1 MIIVTT
7 DKKEHETSEKKEH
20 DVSKHEHAHEKTAVL
35 HGKTAPILAEGKNRE
50 AEEAPK
56 HDVHSAKQNA
66 SDVERASVPLF
77 APQKGASFSPSE
89 KACQQLS
96 SQARQVIAP
105 KSDAEHK
112 HEEKKIE
119 VPAAE
124 AKPTAPPTGGAAPAA
139 VPTVLAAEAKPF
151 RREYKWAV
159 AHVYSSK
166 NDTIITVTDLSGA
179 ETIAKAS
186 GGMIVKADREEGK
199 PYAAM
204 QAAAKVANE
213 VKNRGITGLHIRIRA
228 PGGHGAKTPGAGA
241 QAVVRSLARMGLRI
255 GKIEDVTPTP
265 TDTTKRPGGRRGR
278 RV

>member
-1 MIIVTT
+1 MTT
-7 DKKEHETSEKKEH
+7 DKKEHEASEKKH
-20 DVSKHEHAHEKTAVL
+20 
-35 HGKTAPILAEGKNRE
+35 
-50 AEEAPK
+50 EEAK
-56 HDVHSAKQNA
+56 HDVQSAKQNA
-66 SDVERASVPLF
+66 PDT
-77 APQKGASFSPSE
+77 
-89 KACQQLS
+89 
-96 SQARQVIAP
+96 AP
-105 KSDAEHK
+105 KRDAEHAA
-112 HEEKKIE
+112 EKKPE
-119 VPAAE
+119 ATAPVAVPAAD
-124 AKPTAPPTGGAAPAA
+124 AKPSAPATGAAAPAA
-139 VPTVLAAEAKPF
+139 APAAPAAEAKPF

>member
-1 MIIVTT
+1 M
-7 DKKEHETSEKKEH
+7 
-20 DVSKHEHAHEKTAVL
+20 A
-35 HGKTAPILAEGKNRE
+35 KN
-50 AEEAPK
+50 AEEKIA
-56 HDVHSAKQNA
+56 
-66 SDVERASVPLF
+66 E
-77 APQKGASFSPSE
+77 
-89 KACQQLS
+89 
-96 SQARQVIAP
+96 QAAV
-105 KSDAEHK
+105 
-112 HEEKKIE
+112 EEKKHPVAE
-119 VPAAE
+119 KKSEEKPSEPKPEAAQ
-124 AKPTAPPTGGAAPAA
+124 AAPAA
-139 VPTVLAAEAKPF
+139 PATAAPAAAPAPSAPI

-228 PGGHGAKTPGAGA
+228 PGGNGAKTPGAGA

>member
-1 MIIVTT
+1 M
-7 DKKEHETSEKKEH
+7 
-20 DVSKHEHAHEKTAVL
+20 
-35 HGKTAPILAEGKNRE
+35 
-50 AEEAPK
+50 
-56 HDVHSAKQNA
+56 
-66 SDVERASVPLF
+66 
-77 APQKGASFSPSE
+77 
-89 KACQQLS
+89 
-96 SQARQVIAP
+96 
-105 KSDAEHK
+105 
-112 HEEKKIE
+112 
-119 VPAAE
+119 
-124 AKPTAPPTGGAAPAA
+124 
-139 VPTVLAAEAKPF
+139 

-159 AHVYSSK
+159 CHVYSSK
-166 NDTIITVTDLSGA
+166 NDTIITVTDMSGA

-255 GKIEDVTPTP
+255 GKIEDVTPIP